1 MMQLRILG
9 CSGGIGAGLR
19 TTAMLLD
26 QDILI
31 DAGTGVGDLTLEAMS
46 RIDHVFLTHSHLDH
60 VTSLP
65 FLLDSVGA
73 MRDRPV
79 TVYALPETIATLR
92 EHLFNWKLWPD
103 FTQIPNPDHPFLRFK
118 AIHTG
123 QPVELDG
130 RRITALPARH
140 VVPAVG
146 YLLDSGES
154 SLAFSGDT
162 IDCPE
167 FWDALNRVENLRHL
181 IIEVSFADEENGIAH
196 ASRHYYPSLLAEQ
209 LPRLLKRAE
218 IYITHLG
225 PGDQPRI
232 MAEILA
238 KVHGTAPRM
247 LAHGQLFE
255 F

>member
-1 MMQLRILG
+1 MKLRILG

-19 TTAMLLD
+19 TTSMLLD
-26 QDILI
+26 ENILI
-31 DAGTGVGDLTLEAMS
+31 DAGTGVGDLSLEEMT

-65 FLLDSVGA
+65 FLLDTVGT

-79 TVYALPETIATLR
+79 TVHALPETIAALR

-103 FTQIPNPDHPFLRFK
+103 FTQIPKPESPFLRFES
-118 AIHTG
+118 ISTG
-123 QPVELDG
+123 ETVELSG
-130 RRITALPARH
+130 RKITALPARH

-146 YLLDSGES
+146 YLLDSGEA

-162 IDCPE
+162 IDCAE
-167 FWDALNRVENLRHL
+167 FWDALNQVGNLRYL
-181 IIEVSFADEENGIAH
+181 IIETSFADEDNGIAH

-209 LPRLLKRAE
+209 LSRLQKQAE

-232 MAEILA
+232 MAEILSA
-238 KVHGTAPRM
+238 VHGMPPRM

>member
-1 MMQLRILG
+1 MKLTVLG

-26 QDILI
+26 EDILI
-31 DAGTGVGDLTLEAMS
+31 DAGTGVGDLTLEAMR

-65 FLLDSVGA
+65 FLLDSTGD

-79 TVYALPETIATLR
+79 TVHALPETIAVLR

-103 FTQIPNPDHPFLRFK
+103 FTRIPEPDRPFLRFET
-118 AIHTG
+118 IHTG
-123 QPVELDG
+123 QTVELGG
-130 RRITALPARH
+130 RRITALPALH
-140 VVPAVG
+140 VLPAVG
-146 YLLDSGES
+146 YLLDSGQA

-162 IDCPE
+162 IACEP
-167 FWDALNRVENLRHL
+167 FWDALNRVDNLRYLL
-181 IIEVSFADEENGIAH
+181 IETSFTNAEHGIAL
-196 ASRHYYPSLLAEQ
+196 AAKHYYPSLLAEN
-209 LPRLLKRAE
+209 LSRLKRAAE

-225 PGDQPRI
+225 PSEQEEI
-232 MAEILA
+232 MAEIQAAATGFEPRKLE
-238 KVHGTAPRM
+238 HG
-247 LAHGQLFE
+247 HIFK

>member
-1 MMQLRILG
+1 MELRILG
-9 CSGGIGAGLR
+9 CSGGIGPGLR

-26 QDILI
+26 EDILI
-31 DAGTGVGDLTLEAMS
+31 DAGTGVGDLTLEEMS
-46 RIDHVFLTHSHLDH
+46 HIDHVFLTHSHLDH

-65 FLLDSVGA
+65 FLLDTVGA
-73 MRDRPV
+73 MRDQPV
-79 TVYALPETIATLR
+79 TVHALPETIAILR

-103 FTQIPNPDHPFLRFK
+103 FTRIPDPDAPFLRFK
-118 AIHTG
+118 AINTG
-123 QPVELDG
+123 QTVELNG
-130 RRITALPARH
+130 RKITALPARH

-146 YLLDSGES
+146 YLLDSGEAR
-154 SLAFSGDT
+154 LAFSGDT

-167 FWDALNRVENLRHL
+167 FWEALNQVENLRYL
-181 IIEVSFADEENGIAH
+181 IIETSFANEENDIAH
-196 ASRHYYPSLLAEQ
+196 ASGHYHPALLAEQ
-209 LPRLLKRAE
+209 LPKLLNQAE

-238 KVHGTAPRM
+238 GVHGTAPRM

>member
-1 MMQLRILG
+1 MKLRILG

-19 TTAMLLD
+19 TTSMLLD
-26 QDILI
+26 GDILI
-31 DAGTGVGDLTLEAMS
+31 DAGTGVGDLTLEEMA

-65 FLLDSVGA
+65 FLLDTVGA

-79 TVYALPETIATLR
+79 TVHALPETVAVLR

-103 FTQIPNPDHPFLRFK
+103 FTQIPNAEQPFLRF
-118 AIHTG
+118 AAMLTG
-123 QPVELDG
+123 QTVELDG
-130 RRITALPARH
+130 RKMTALPARH
-140 VVPAVG
+140 VVPAAG
-146 YLLDSGES
+146 YLLDSGAA

-167 FWDALNRVENLRHL
+167 FWHALNQVENLRYL
-181 IIEVSFADEENGIAH
+181 IIETSFANEDNGIAH

-209 LPRLLKRAE
+209 LPSLQKQAE
-218 IYITHLG
+218 VFITHLG

-232 MAEILA
+232 MAEILSG
-238 KVHGTAPRM
+238 VHGAPPRM